1 MAVVRREW
9 VKDPPAK
16 LAATAEVTKKML
28 ATAGREIAHLIL
40 ISGGLF
46 QLKYSAGVSKVN

>member
-1 MAVVRREW
+1 MVRREW

-16 LAATAEVTKKML
+16 LAATAEVTEEMP
-28 ATAGREIAHLIL
+28 ATAGRKTAGLIL

-46 QLKYSAGVSKVN
+46 LLKYSAGVSKVN

>member
-1 MAVVRREW
+1 MQIVVRREW
-9 VKDPPAK
+9 VKDPAVK
-16 LAATAEVTKKML
+16 LAATIVTKEAL
-28 ATAGREIAHLIL
+28 ATTGRKTAHLIL